1 MAATD
6 DEVNLT
12 DLVSVDV
19 LQRMQDAF
27 TQMTGIAAQISDK
40 NGIPVTEGSGFSD
53 FCAKY
58 IKSSEK
64 GRSGCEMCRRIGAN
78 TALKTGKVC
87 EYRCHAGLID
97 FAAPIIIGKKMIGCI
112 SGGQVLINKPDEQR
126 IRRRAVE
133 LGIDDDALIGALQ
146 KIEYKRPEEVHDAA
160 DAMYKIANIFSDLA
174 FNSYKRN
181 MQNIEL
187 ERASHMKSDFL
198 ANMSH
203 EIRTPMNA
211 VIGMAEMVLREE
223 LSPTVRDYVKQIKSS
238 GQALLTI
245 INDILDF
252 SKIEAGQMDINE
264 IEYEPMSLFNDMVNI
279 IVTRIGNKNLELT
292 MDIPPELPYELYGDN
307 IRIKQIL
314 VNIANNA
321 VKFTQEGC
329 VHLKVEFDETDE
341 EDMINLR
348 VSVIDTGIG
357 IKEADKAKVFE
368 SFQQVDSKRNRNVEG
383 TGLGLAICKHL
394 LTLMNGSIQV
404 ESTYGK
410 GSTFSFIL
418 PQKIVQKKPS
428 IEKIKDKV
436 IAAGLIQ
443 NEYVAEEMALD
454 MPRLNIEYFR
464 IDSEDEIEE
473 LTRRGVT
480 HFFVE
485 QPLLTDKVM
494 DFIKENVMM
503 TGIVIVGYRSMFSY
517 DDIPNIRVIKK
528 PVYSLNI
535 AGIFN
540 GDDIYEN
547 FVQTEEDNFDFVAPE
562 AQILV
567 VDDNAI
573 NLTVAKG
580 LLEPLNMQIDTALSG
595 KEAVDKVIE
604 KKYDIVFMDHMMP
617 GMDGIETTRVIRRMI
632 TGEHGKVP
640 IISLTANAVD
650 GTKEMF
656 LSEGMN
662 DFVAKPIEL
671 RVMAAKLRQW
681 LPPEKILKKSRQKDA
696 EVKPSSGEH
705 ITIDGLDTE
714 EALRLLGS
722 TELFWS
728 VLKEYYRVID
738 KKYALISEYE
748 KNEQW
753 PEYTIEV
760 HALKSSSRQ
769 IGAMELASVAERMEM
784 AGKARKAE
792 LIHETTPGMLEQ
804 YFHYKQILAPYFPEE
819 KDNSGGKKITKDQL
833 TGFFA
838 KMREAMENLDM
849 DAMEE
854 TSKAMSE
861 FSYEGKQQECF
872 KELKTA
878 VEDIDTEECEA
889 ILEKWEKL
897 L

>member
-1 MAATD
+1 MANTD
-6 DEVNLT
+6 EEVNLT
-12 DLVSVDV
+12 DLVGVDV

-27 TQMTGIAAQISDK
+27 TEMTGIAAQISDM
-40 NGIPVTEGSGFSD
+40 NGIPVTEGSGFSE

-78 TALKTGKVC
+78 TALKTGRVC

-97 FAAPIIIGKKMIGCI
+97 FVAPIIIGKRMVGCI
-112 SGGQVLINKPDEQR
+112 SGGQVLIDEPDERR
-126 IRRRAVE
+126 IRKRAQE
-133 LGIDDDALIGALQ
+133 LGINDDDLINALH
-146 KIEYKRPEEVHDAA
+146 KVEYKKSEEVHKAA
-160 DAMYKIANIFSDLA
+160 NSIYKIANIFSDLA
-174 FNSYKRN
+174 FSSYKRN

-264 IEYEPMSLFNDMVNI
+264 VEYEPMSMFNDMVNI

-292 MDIPPELPYELYGDN
+292 MDVPPDIPYELYGDN

-314 VNIANNA
+314 LNIANNA
-321 VKFTQEGC
+321 VKFTRNGC
-329 VHLKVEFDETDE
+329 VHLKVDFE
-341 EDMINLR
+341 ELEEDDMINLHIA
-348 VSVIDTGIG
+348 VKDTGIG
-357 IKEADKAKVFE
+357 IKEADKAKIFK

-383 TGLGLAICKHL
+383 TGLGLAICRNL

-404 ESTYGK
+404 ESVYGE
-410 GSTFSFIL
+410 GSTFSFCI
-418 PQKIVQKKPS
+418 PQKIVQRKPS
-428 IEKIKDKV
+428 VETIKDRIV
-436 IAAGLIQ
+436 VAGLLE
-443 NEYVAEEMALD
+443 NKYVAEELETD
-454 MPRLNIEYFR
+454 MPRLGIEYFR
-464 IDSEDEIEE
+464 IDSEIRLEGLKEK
-473 LTRRGVT
+473 GVT
-480 HFFVE
+480 HLFVE
-485 QPLLTDKVM
+485 QPLFT
-494 DFIKENVMM
+494 ENVMNFLRENVLIS
-503 TGIVIVGYRSMFSY
+503 GVVIAEYRAMLSY
-517 DDIPNIRVIKK
+517 DIPNVRVVKK
-528 PVYSLNI
+528 PLYSLNL

-540 GDDIYEN
+540 GDDIYQN
-547 FVQTEEDNFDFVAPE
+547 FVQTEEENFDFIAPDAE
-562 AQILV
+562 ILV

-580 LLEPLNMQIDTALSG
+580 LLEPLNMKIDTALSG
-595 KEAVDKVIE
+595 KEAVDMITE
-604 KKYDIVFMDHMMP
+604 KQYDIVFMDHMMP

-632 TGEHGKVP
+632 TGPNGKVP
-640 IISLTANAVD
+640 IIALTANAVD
-650 GTKEMF
+650 GTRDLF
-656 LSEGMN
+656 LGEGMN

-681 LPPEKILKKSRQKDA
+681 LPEDKILKKNAVKDIEA
-696 EVKPSSGEH
+696 KPADGER
-705 ITIDGLDTE
+705 IVIDGLDVE

-738 KKYALISEYE
+738 KKYALISDYE
-748 KNEQW
+748 KKEQW

-760 HALKSSSRQ
+760 HALKSSSKQ
-769 IGAMELASVAERMEM
+769 IGAMELAAVAEQMEM
-784 AGKARKAE
+784 AGKARKAD
-792 LIHETTPGMLEQ
+792 LIHKVTPGMLEQ
-804 YFHYKQILAPYFPEE
+804 YMYYKQILAPYFPEE
-819 KDNSGGKKITKDQL
+819 KEETGGKKINRKKL
-833 TGFFA
+833 SELFA
-838 KMREAMENLDM
+838 KMRNAMGDLDM

-854 TSKAMSE
+854 TIGEMNE
-861 FSYEGKQQECF
+861 FSYEGKQKEFF
-872 KELKTA
+872 KNLKTA
-878 VEDIDTEECEA
+878 VQDIDTEKCEE
-889 ILEKWEKL
+889 ILCEWGKL
-897 L
+897 FE